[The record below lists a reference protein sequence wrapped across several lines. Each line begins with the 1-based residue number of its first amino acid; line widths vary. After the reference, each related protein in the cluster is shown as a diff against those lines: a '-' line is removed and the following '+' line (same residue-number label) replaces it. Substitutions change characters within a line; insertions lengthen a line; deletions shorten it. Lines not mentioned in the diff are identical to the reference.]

1 MKPITIGRRAI
12 GLAAGPAYIIA
23 EMSANHGQ
31 DKAKA
36 KEMVHAMKE
45 SGADAVKLQT
55 YTPDTIT
62 INCHNSY
69 FTDCLKG
76 TIWEGQSLYELYG
89 DAFTPWEWQPEL
101 KELAEHLG
109 MDCFSTPFDETAVD
123 FLERMD
129 VPAYKV
135 ASFELVHL
143 PLIRRIAKTGK
154 PMILSTGMATK
165 AEIGDALAEAGRAG
179 AREMAL
185 LKCTSAYP
193 AKPEDANLRT
203 IPDMMREF
211 GVPVGIS
218 DHTTGDAVPVAAITQ
233 GACIIEKHFVLD
245 RERDKGP
252 DSSFSMEPLEFRKM
266 VDVVRA
272 AENDPGS
279 AEIDGKALG
288 TVRYGPANG
297 DKGNLIFRP
306 SVFVVENMRKG
317 DTFTE
322 RNTRIIRP
330 GYGLPPKELEN
341 VLGRKAT
348 SAISRGTPLSWAL
361 VANIGI
367 LHP

>member
-12 GLAAGPAYIIA
+12 GPGLPAYIIA

-36 KEMVHAMKE
+36 AEIVRAMKE

-55 YTPDTIT
+55 YTPETIT
-62 INCHNSY
+62 IDCRNAC
-69 FTDCLKG
+69 FTDCLNG
-76 TIWEGQSLYELYG
+76 TIWVGRSLFELYG

-101 KELAEHLG
+101 KTLAENLG
-109 MDCFSTPFDETAVD
+109 MECFSTPFDETAVD

-165 AEIGDALAEAGRAG
+165 AEIGEALSAAREAGAS
-179 AREMAL
+179 EIAL

-211 GVPVGIS
+211 GVPVGVS
-218 DHTTGDAVPVAAITQ
+218 DHTTGDAVPVAAVAQ

-266 VDVVRA
+266 ADAVRA
-272 AENDPGS
+272 AESDAGS
-279 AEIDGKALG
+279 AEIYGETLG
-288 TVRYGPANG
+288 AVRYGPVGG
-297 DKGNLIFRP
+297 DKGSLIFRP
-306 SVFVVENMRKG
+306 SVFVVEDMLEG
-317 DTFTE
+317 DAFAE

-330 GYGLPPKELEN
+330 GCGLPPKELEN
-341 VLGRKAT
+341 VIGRRAK
-348 SAISRGTPLSWAL
+348 SAIARGTPLSWAL
-361 VANIGI
+361 VA
-367 LHP
+367 